1 MCFVQNKKKN
11 SLFIVLSLVAALL
24 LPRSVSV
31 GLKSCTYPPGLCAHG
46 TVSRVLQVIIIY
58 YSFHSSGYRS
68 SILTMAKK
76 SASKI
81 KQDNTTQII
90 LVNRYNKQ
98 GNFREWSSLSY
109 TPIKAYCTA
118 VLGCRDR
125 LRVEGKGRIGI
136 RYCTIGC
143 FQIVILRMASV
154 SMLVGWEVRVS
165 SVERVSSVG
174 VTNVSSLVMLRLG
187 MRWFVLRFFL
197 VFCLCVLGLFHRR
210 YK

>member
-1 MCFVQNKKKN
+1 M
-11 SLFIVLSLVAALL
+11 FIVLSLVAALL
-24 LPRSVSV
+24 LPRSVAV
-31 GLKSCTYPPGLCAHG
+31 GLKSFTYPPGLCAHG

-98 GNFREWSSLSY
+98 GNFREWSSLSD
-109 TPIKAYCTA
+109 TPIKACRTA

-125 LRVEGKGRIGI
+125 LRLVGWDGI
-136 RYCTIGC
+136 RYCDIGL
-143 FQIVILRMASV
+143 FQIVILIIISA
-154 SMLVGWEVRVS
+154 LPCW
-165 SVERVSSVG
+165 
-174 VTNVSSLVMLRLG
+174 
-187 MRWFVLRFFL
+187 
-197 VFCLCVLGLFHRR
+197 
-210 YK
+210 